1 MGSNLVKEHVFLRCV
16 VEPQAIKGRTIVCG
30 ELDQFL
36 DQLVGSGFKSRQR
49 TCLSEVCQR
58 TRGNQGEDDMCGELD
73 QLLDQ
78 LVGSGF
84 KSRQRTCLSEV
95 CQRTAG
101 NQREDDMCVESLTS
115 FLTSW

>member
-1 MGSNLVKEHVFLRCV
+1 
-16 VEPQAIKGRTIVCG
+16 
-30 ELDQFL
+30 
-36 DQLVGSGFKSRQR
+36 
-49 TCLSEVCQR
+49 
-58 TRGNQGEDDMCGELD
+58 MCGELD

-101 NQREDDMCVESLTS
+101 NQREDDMCGEPDQ
-115 FLTSW
+115 FLDHLVGTGFK